1 MTAITFLK
9 KVYTCLIKTSLS
21 YLLEIKLMFQFKIV
35 CTLKQ
40 ERWKIIKRT
49 SSMTSITNTVP
60 LLGLDLLL
68 PSSQEDTLFLWLLS
82 ADGKS
87 VNKNIHL
94 LLVTVW
100 NLLSHYHEQV
110 QKYTPKQEG
119 KLFIIPVLESFTVNG
134 GKKLP
139 FCKLMKAVNRKGSW
153 NFF

>member
-49 SSMTSITNTVP
+49 SSMTSVTNTVP

-110 QKYTPKQEG
+110 QKY
-119 KLFIIPVLESFTVNG
+119 LFAFPIGVSGNTHPN
-134 GKKLP
+134 KKE
-139 FCKLMKAVNRKGSW
+139 
-153 NFF
+153 NFSLFLC

>member
-1 MTAITFLK
+1 MTSITFLK

-40 ERWKIIKRT
+40 ERWKIIKRI

-82 ADGKS
+82 ADGKKS

-94 LLVTVW
+94 LLVPVW

-110 QKYTPKQEG
+110 QKY
-119 KLFIIPVLESFTVNG
+119 LFAFPIGVSGNTHPN
-134 GKKLP
+134 KKE
-139 FCKLMKAVNRKGSW
+139 
-153 NFF
+153 NFSLFLC